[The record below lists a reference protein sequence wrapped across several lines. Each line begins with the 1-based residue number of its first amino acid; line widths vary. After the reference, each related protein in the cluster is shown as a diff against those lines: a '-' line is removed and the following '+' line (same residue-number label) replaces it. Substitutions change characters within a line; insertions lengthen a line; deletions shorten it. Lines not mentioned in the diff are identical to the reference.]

1 MSEDEAT
8 STRAHLSVDDNR
20 IIVSW
25 MEDKKNFDA
34 IHGSGGK
41 TSVGGMPKRK
51 KKRRELARGMT
62 LPDKLENMCPQFEQM
77 KAMFGERA
85 NVTPSATL
93 ELGAPSGTSDGGDS
107 DSSETP
113 ATIGGGG
120 QR

>member
-41 TSVGGMPKRK
+41 TSVGGMPKRSAFRMMAEHLNLRTQNEALSK
-51 KKRRELARGMT
+51 LSGRNMQQRWKPICVDSKRR
-62 LPDKLENMCPQFEQM
+62 
-77 KAMFGERA
+77 
-85 NVTPSATL
+85 
-93 ELGAPSGTSDGGDS
+93 
-107 DSSETP
+107 
-113 ATIGGGG
+113 
-120 QR
+120 